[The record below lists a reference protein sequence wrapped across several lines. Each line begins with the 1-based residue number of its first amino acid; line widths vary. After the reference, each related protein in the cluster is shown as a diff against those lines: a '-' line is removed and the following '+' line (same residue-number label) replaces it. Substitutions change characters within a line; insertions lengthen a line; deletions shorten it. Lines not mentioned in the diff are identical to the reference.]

1 MNRTNRLNEID
12 NETEQRNKL
21 GWSKDEFTKEM
32 MLRECELQLDETL
45 VHEPIESTPRTS
57 IRVMQG
63 QRNWLNLE
71 AHRVNVEMD
80 DFFGRLKA
88 KQKALS
94 AEAKITEQD
103 NTNPFIVM
111 DGHSDVVLP
120 THVAPD
126 ENFLRH
132 GTATTTP
139 PTYMPKS
146 TNFKLALPPILR
158 KPEQVKDLLECMS
171 MPRV

>member
-71 AHRVNVEMD
+71 AHRVN
-80 DFFGRLKA
+80 DFFKLLKA

-94 AEAKITEQD
+94 AETRLKLRSKITQ
-103 NTNPFIVM
+103 
-111 DGHSDVVLP
+111 
-120 THVAPD
+120 
-126 ENFLRH
+126 
-132 GTATTTP
+132 TP
-139 PTYMPKS
+139 S
-146 TNFKLALPPILR
+146 
-158 KPEQVKDLLECMS
+158 S
-171 MPRV
+171 